1 MSNLE
6 DTHNPHLTILLAEDD
21 PDDQELIKEA
31 FSEADISFELK
42 IVKDGKS
49 AINYLEATPDKKLP
63 CLIVLDYNMPELNG
77 AEVLQHLYDKP
88 RYKKIP
94 KVILSTSG
102 NKFYIQEA
110 LKKGAYAYRIKPS
123 NYTRLVEIAKEMID
137 LCNSAA

>member
-6 DTHNPHLTILLAEDD
+6 NTHTSQLTILLAEDD

-31 FSEADISFELK
+31 FSEADVSFVLQ

-49 AINYLEATPDKKLP
+49 AIKYLEATPDKKLP

-88 RYKKIP
+88 RYKNIP

-102 NKFYIQEA
+102 NQYYVQEA
-110 LKKGAYAYRIKPS
+110 LKKGAYAYKIKPS
-123 NYTRLVEIAKEMID
+123 NYTKLVEIAKEMID
-137 LCNSAA
+137 LCNRAA